1 MRQTNAQR
9 VIENYVNCTFW
20 SEPKD
25 QLRMDKLTYEITD
38 RGTPI
43 GKIVDGEIS
52 EDWWAT
58 FLVLTLQ
65 DFKSQPNWR
74 THKKQLAQAANENGL
89 YVVFVDQ
96 LDIGFGV
103 RETRGTKATETEEVY
118 KTLCKI
124 AKYSQDEDLQTAAMC
139 FKDGNIFAASYN
151 QLVDG
156 KMMHAEDVLCKYCLA
171 LNEDETH
178 STEMLDWQMLLE
190 PCVDCLTNML
200 ELGAQQIVYAE
211 NHKPKWNTANYI
223 QLTNDVF
230 AGLVT
235 SPRGHKIK
243 LRKVATK
250 ETIKFYGG
258 KKA

>member
-58 FLVLTLQ
+58 FLVLTRQ

-74 THKKQLAQAANENGL
+74 THKKQLAQAANENGI

-96 LDIGFGV
+96 LDMGFGV
-103 RETRGTKATETEEVY
+103 RDTSGTKATETEEVY
-118 KTLCKI
+118 KTLTKI
-124 AKYSQDEDLQTAAMC
+124 AKYSQDQDLQTAAMC
-139 FKDGNIFAASYN
+139 FKDGAIFAATYN
-151 QLVDG
+151 QLVEG
-156 KMMHAEDVLCKYCLA
+156 RMMHAEDVLCKYCLA
-171 LNEDETH
+171 LDEDEMHT
-178 STEMLDWQMLLE
+178 TEMLDWQMLLE
-190 PCVDCLTNML
+190 PCFDCLDSMIQ
-200 ELGAQQIVYAE
+200 LGAQQIIYAE
-211 NHKPKWNTANYI
+211 NHKPKWNTNSYI

-230 AGLVT
+230 AGLIT

>member
-9 VIENYVNCTFW
+9 VIENYITCSLW
-20 SEPKD
+20 AEPKD
-25 QLRMDKLTYEITD
+25 QIRIDKNYEITS

-96 LDIGFGV
+96 LDMGFGV
-103 RETRGTKATETEEVY
+103 RDTSGTKATEIEEVY
-118 KTLCKI
+118 KTLTKI
-124 AKYSQDEDLQTAAMC
+124 AKYSQDQDIQTAAMC
-139 FKDGNIFAASYN
+139 FKDGAIFAATYN
-151 QLVDG
+151 QFVEG
-156 KMMHAEDVLCKYCLA
+156 RMMHAEDVLCKYCLA
-171 LNEDETH
+171 LDEDETH
-178 STEMLDWQMLLE
+178 TTEVLDWQMLLE
-190 PCVDCLTNML
+190 PCSDCLNSMIQ
-200 ELGAQQIVYAE
+200 LGAQQIIYAE
-211 NHKPKWNTANYI
+211 NHKPKWNTNSYI

-230 AGLVT
+230 AGLIT
-235 SPRGHKIK
+235 SSRGHKIK
-243 LRKVATK
+243 IRRVATK
-250 ETIKFYGG
+250 ETIKFYGR
-258 KKA
+258 K

>member
-9 VIENYVNCTFW
+9 VIENYVNCSLW
-20 SEPKD
+20 AEPKD
-25 QLRMDKLTYEITD
+25 QIRMDKNYEITS

-96 LDIGFGV
+96 LDMGFGV
-103 RETRGTKATETEEVY
+103 RDTSGTKATEIEEVY
-118 KTLCKI
+118 KTLTKI
-124 AKYSQDEDLQTAAMC
+124 AKYSQDQDIQTAAMC
-139 FKDGNIFAASYN
+139 FKDGAIFAATYN
-151 QLVDG
+151 QFVEG
-156 KMMHAEDVLCKYCLA
+156 RMMHAEDVLCKYCLA
-171 LNEDETH
+171 LDEDETH
-178 STEMLDWQMLLE
+178 TTEVLDWQMLLE
-190 PCVDCLTNML
+190 PCSDCLNSMIQ
-200 ELGAQQIVYAE
+200 LGAQQIIYAE
-211 NHKPKWNTANYI
+211 NHKPKWNTDSYI

-230 AGLVT
+230 AGLIT
-235 SPRGHKIK
+235 SSRGHKIK
-243 LRKVATK
+243 IRRVATK
-250 ETIKFYGG
+250 DTIKFYRR
-258 KKA
+258 K

>member
-9 VIENYVNCTFW
+9 VIENYVNCSLW
-20 SEPKD
+20 AEPKD
-25 QLRMDKLTYEITD
+25 QIRIDKNYEIAS

-74 THKKQLAQAANENGL
+74 THKRQLAQAANENGL

-96 LDIGFGV
+96 LDMGFGV
-103 RETRGTKATETEEVY
+103 RDTSGTKATETEEVY
-118 KTLCKI
+118 KTLTKI
-124 AKYSQDEDLQTAAMC
+124 AKYSQDQDLQTAAMC

-151 QLVDG
+151 QLVEG
-156 KMMHAEDVLCKYCLA
+156 RMMHAEDVLCKYCLA
-171 LNEDETH
+171 LDED
-178 STEMLDWQMLLE
+178 EMLDWQMLLE
-190 PCVDCLTNML
+190 PCFDCLDSMIQ
-200 ELGAQQIVYAE
+200 LGAQQIIYAE
-211 NHKPKWNTANYI
+211 NHKPKWNTASYI

-258 KKA
+258 KKT